1 MRRPTPSARKTLNMN
16 NMFFPLFCNGYVA
29 QLCGEKAA
37 IIFHQISYLI
47 YNNQNDGIGFYDG
60 KFWMTKTLDAW
71 GKYYPNMTAKQVFLA
86 LKSLENEGLIDSSKF
101 NTDSFNQTKWYS
113 ITEKGWH
120 YVSFK
125 FKNENIDFPKME
137 NGMSS
142 NPDFPKMENVA
153 RANKELY
160 ILDNINV
167 SERERAR
174 EGKHIILNKPSG
186 VKEVIEE
193 AGKRRCVINEQQAQ
207 DFIDKFEA
215 ISENGTWVKGR
226 NVVTDW
232 RKLITSGW
240 IKCWQSEFRK
250 SMEGT
255 PDDGRLSREKFA
267 AEIAAERAALGLS

>member
-1 MRRPTPSARKTLNMN
+1 MN
-16 NMFFPLFCNGYVA
+16 DMFFPLFCNGYVA
-29 QLCGEKAA
+29 QMCGEKAA

-86 LKSLENEGLIDSSKF
+86 LKSLENEGLIDSAKF

-226 NVVTDW
+226 NIVTDW

-240 IKCWQSEFRK
+240 IKCWQREFR
-250 SMEGT
+250 EGMT
-255 PDDGRLSREKFA
+255 GQQDDGRPTHEEFA

>member
-1 MRRPTPSARKTLNMN
+1 MN
-16 NMFFPLFCNGYVA
+16 DMFFPLFCNGYVA

-60 KFWMTKTLDAW
+60 KYWMTKTLDAW
-71 GKYYPNMTAKQVFLA
+71 GKYFPNMTAKQVFLA
-86 LKSLENEGLIDSSKF
+86 LKSLENEGLIDSAKF

-160 ILDNINV
+160 MLDNINI
-167 SERERAR
+167 SEGERAR
-174 EGKHIILNKPSG
+174 ERKRIILNKPSG

-226 NVVTDW
+226 NIVTDW

-240 IKCWQSEFRK
+240 IKCWQREFR
-250 SMEGT
+250 EGMAEQQEG
-255 PDDGRLSREKFA
+255 GRPTHEEFA

>member
-1 MRRPTPSARKTLNMN
+1 MN
-16 NMFFPLFCNGYVA
+16 DMFFPLFCNGYVA

-47 YNNQNDGIGFYDG
+47 YNNQNDGSGFYNG
-60 KFWMTKTLDAW
+60 KYWMTKTLDAW
-71 GKYYPNMTAKQVFLA
+71 GKYFPNMTAKQVFLA
-86 LKSLENEGLIDSSKF
+86 LKSLENEGLIDSAKF

-240 IKCWQSEFRK
+240 IKCWQREFR
-250 SMEGT
+250 EGMT
-255 PDDGRLSREKFA
+255 GQQDDGRLSREKFA